1 MLSVRELPGPG
12 ECEFAD
18 SKGAEGLPGRTGRGS
33 WQMKQGAGRELE
45 VMRAQCGGQVVADH
59 E

>member
-12 ECEFAD
+12 GCEFAD
-18 SKGAEGLPGRTGRGS
+18 SKGAEGLPGRTVRGS
-33 WQMKQGAGRELE
+33 WQMKRDVGREFE
-45 VMRAQCGGQVVADH
+45 VMRARCGGQVVADH